1 MKQYA
6 SKVSLVYALCFEYSD
21 TGIQKLKDFVGDE
34 LVSYG
39 KDNHPYAMGWAE
51 LGTIEQ
57 NHNLAPPAKHIVSEG
72 DYIIKSHAGEFYPC
86 KPDVFNENYAEII
99 QDSVNIGEIH

>member
-21 TGIQKLKDFVGDE
+21 EGIQKLKDFVGDE

-39 KDNHPYAMGWAE
+39 KDQHPHAMGWAE
-51 LGTIEQ
+51 LGVVEQ
-57 NHNLAPPAKHIVSEG
+57 NHNLVPPAKHIVSEG

-86 KPDVFNENYAEII
+86 KPDVFNENYAEIN
-99 QDSVNIGEIH
+99 QDDK

>member
-6 SKVSLVYALCFEYSD
+6 LKLSLVHAVCFEYSEA
-21 TGIQKLKDFVGDE
+21 GIQELKDFLGED
-34 LVSYG
+34 LVNYG
-39 KDNHPYAMGWAE
+39 KNTDSYAMGWAE
-51 LGTIEQ
+51 LGVVEQ
-57 NHNLAPPAKHIVSEG
+57 NHNLVPPAKHIVSEG

-99 QDSVNIGEIH
+99 QDDTII